1 MDAESQ
7 EKSTGPAT
15 EPDSAVA
22 VLSTSNVSK
31 ESGSDKADAAGAS
44 MFHHAGLE
52 GSGIVFT
59 ATLTNP
65 R

>member
-7 EKSTGPAT
+7 EKPSGPAT
-15 EPDSAVA
+15 EPDSHVA

-31 ESGSDKADAAGAS
+31 ESGSDKADAASAS
-44 MFHHAGLE
+44 MSHAGLE